1 VFISKKLQEFAFLMD
16 IPNEPIRAPSFQA
29 KAANFARASTIATS
43 ALVLIYT
50 DFCYAALIPSL
61 A

>member
-1 VFISKKLQEFAFLMD
+1 MD